1 MLVCDFISMRK
12 RIGQSLRGKKGLST
26 TASLQRRGAIGIVYR
41 TNKLLAMCEMWKLQR
56 HPPMLLMLTILR
68 KSSCLTADLWSSRF
82 DLRVVVTLCGYM
94 FSGPQTTEV
103 SIVVAA

>member
-94 FSGPQTTEV
+94 FRLQTTEV

>member
-1 MLVCDFISMRK
+1 
-12 RIGQSLRGKKGLST
+12 
-26 TASLQRRGAIGIVYR
+26 
-41 TNKLLAMCEMWKLQR
+41 MCEMWKLQK

-68 KSSCLTADLWSSRF
+68 KLTADLWSSRF

>member
-1 MLVCDFISMRK
+1 
-12 RIGQSLRGKKGLST
+12 
-26 TASLQRRGAIGIVYR
+26 
-41 TNKLLAMCEMWKLQR
+41 
-56 HPPMLLMLTILR
+56 MLLMLTILR

-94 FSGPQTTEV
+94 FRPQTTEV